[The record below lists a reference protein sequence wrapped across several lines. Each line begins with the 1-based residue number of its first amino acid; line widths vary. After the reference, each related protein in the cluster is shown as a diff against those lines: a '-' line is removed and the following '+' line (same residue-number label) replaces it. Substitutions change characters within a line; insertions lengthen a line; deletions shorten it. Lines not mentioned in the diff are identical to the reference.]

1 MGVDNIVQL
10 ASDFG
15 PMGLMVAYLMWRELR
30 TEKLSKD
37 RIETDKALASSMA
50 LLTAAI
56 TGMKR

>member
-1 MGVDNIVQL
+1 MGADSVLQL

-37 RIETDKALASSMA
+37 RIETDKALASAMA